1 MNKPKKSKPSPSPK
15 RRKWKSKPKTAPK
28 PKPKGATPAAPRK
41 PPTKPPREPKPLGRP
56 LKFKTAA
63 QLQKKVDEYF
73 DACAEHKIPP
83 TITGLALALDT
94 TRQTFIDYEG
104 RDAFTDTIKKA
115 KLRCENYAEIQLFR
129 GRNVAG
135 VIFNMKNNYG
145 WKDKRQH
152 EHDGTMMIDLLD
164 ELEGDDTEPDDFD
177 DDGEDDDRF

>member
-1 MNKPKKSKPSPSPK
+1 MKKKKHKS
-15 RRKWKSKPKTAPK
+15 RRDGGDKKK
-28 PKPKGATPAAPRK
+28 
-41 PPTKPPREPKPLGRP
+41 GRP

-63 QLQKKVDEYF
+63 GLQKAIDAYF
-73 DACAEHKIPP
+73 ETAQKEKLPP

-94 TRQTFIDYEG
+94 TRQTLMDYEE

-115 KLRCENYAEIQLFR
+115 KLRCENYAEIQLFK

-152 EHDGTMMIDLLD
+152 EHDGTMMIDVLD
-164 ELEGDDTEPDDFD
+164 GLEEGDDGDVED
-177 DDGEDDDRF
+177 EDDEEENEEEGY